1 MNSILPPVENP
12 DAPHLQNQSI
22 GDWFKKESELLK
34 RHYGLEKTKQLEL
47 TLDKPVMWTHYC
59 VQEKTEIDIGKGE
72 DCNWCGQQE
81 AAQELIN
88 TPPPVYTDW
97 NKLGEWEAKNM
108 SRCFIIV
115 SKEDIQERLEE
126 EVTTK
131 ELKLIEKNV
140 NIFLAIDD
148 IWRQYDTT
156 DTYNHLV
163 ETIVDHI
170 KKKLKEVKSSVKE
183 IEAYKYV

>member
-34 RHYGLEKTKQLEL
+34 RHYGLEDQLEL
-47 TLDKPVMWTHYC
+47 IFDKPKMWTHYC
-59 VQEKTEIDIGKGE
+59 FHEKTEIEVGKGE

-81 AAQELIN
+81 GAQELMK
-88 TPPPVYTDW
+88 TPTPDYSTNW
-97 NKLGEWEAKNM
+97 SELSNWEEKNNG
-108 SRCFIIV
+108 RCFLVIT
-115 SKEDIQERLEE
+115 EEEIQERLEE

-131 ELKLIEKNV
+131 ELSLIRKKA

-148 IWRQYDTT
+148 IWRQYDTS
-156 DTYNHLV
+156 DSHNHLV
-163 ETIVDHI
+163 DTIIDHI
-170 KKKLKEVKSSVKE
+170 KKEIKVIEQKEK
-183 IEAYKYV
+183 